1 MNKALNENAELKR
14 RLSLEENNKI
24 QLNNIIAKKNQNC
37 EELKSQLE
45 SMKSYVNS
53 NLKEVEWNK
62 SKVNQ
67 KESNIKLMKE
77 KLKTKD
83 EEIKN
88 LTIILKEIALKNDI
102 EIKKLKEKYSD
113 KMKN

>member
-1 MNKALNENAELKR
+1 M
-14 RLSLEENNKI
+14 EENNKV

-67 KESNIKLMKE
+67 KES
-77 KLKTKD
+77 
-83 EEIKN
+83 
-88 LTIILKEIALKNDI
+88 
-102 EIKKLKEKYSD
+102 YS
-113 KMKN
+113 K